1 MLFALG
7 ILTGIALCIF
17 IAAVLLFFKAPIMLM
32 GAANIKK
39 IELAGVRPRG
49 FIVEPK
55 SEADV
60 FREER
65 IRENGEQGKD
75 TPISELQ

>member
-7 ILTGIALCIF
+7 IITGIALCVF
-17 IAAVLLFFKAPIMLM
+17 VAAVLLFFKKPIIQM
-32 GAANIKK
+32 GATHAKK

-49 FIVEPK
+49 FIVEQK

-60 FREER
+60 FREDR
-65 IRENGEQGKD
+65 IRDNAEQGKD